1 MMEVTVPENV
11 RSSHDLAVGLFGQ
24 AGTWLTASIRTAV
37 WAEARNA
44 PACTLCRDRKQAISP
59 YALKGKHDICTQLS
73 ENIVEVVHRIK
84 NDSGR
89 LTKRWFDEQIE
100 AGLSREEYIEIL
112 SLVATSIILD
122 SYATAMGLPDYSIPS
137 PQPGEPT
144 KVLNPEVID
153 EGAWLPIT
161 KAKQTVEDH
170 GLPNVPNIARAMGLV
185 PSGMMHFFGTMRAHY
200 SLSGDDFGISRSQIE
215 LIAARMSSHNECFY

>member
-1 MMEVTVPENV
+1 MSIAIPEKANEC
-11 RSSHDLAVGLFGQ
+11 HEAAVNLFGQ
-24 AGTWLTASIRTAV
+24 AGTWLTAATRTAV

-44 PACTLCRDRKQAISP
+44 TSCTLCLNRKQALSP
-59 YALKGKHDICTQLS
+59 YALQGDHDTCTELPD
-73 ENIVEVVHRIK
+73 NMVEVVHRIK

-100 AGLSREEYIEIL
+100 SGLSREEYIETL
-112 SLVATSIILD
+112 SLVSTSIILD
-122 SYATAMGLPDYSIPS
+122 SYATAMGLPDYVIPT

-144 KVLNPEVID
+144 KILNPEVVD

-161 KAKQTVEDH
+161 KAEQTVEDH

-185 PSGMMHFFGTMRAHY
+185 PSGMMHFFSTMRAHY

-215 LIAARMSSHNECFY
+215 LIAARVSSHNECFY

>member
-1 MMEVTVPENV
+1 MMKIAVPESVN
-11 RSSHDLAVGLFGQ
+11 RSHELAVDLFGQ
-24 AGTWLTASIRTAV
+24 AGTWLTSSVRAAI

-44 PACTLCRDRKQAISP
+44 TACKLCQRRKQALSP
-59 YALKGKHDICTQLS
+59 YALQGEHDTCTQLPG
-73 ENIVEVVHRIK
+73 NMVEVVHRIK

-89 LTKRWFDEQIE
+89 LTKRWFDEQIDT
-100 AGLSREEYIEIL
+100 GLSPEEYVEIL

-161 KAKQTVEDH
+161 KAEQTVEDH

-215 LIAARMSSHNECFY
+215 LIAARVSSHNECFY